1 MLTDT
6 DGVRIT
12 VAEADFVLSTWLVAV
27 MVTIW
32 FGMSKEAG
40 AV

>member
-1 MLTDT
+1 MPTDT

-12 VAEADFVLSTWLVAV
+12 VEKADFVLSTWLVAV
-27 MVTIW
+27 MVTTW